1 MMLDYPGGVFIICLK
16 IMPINYTRDEKRQI
30 MNYIKGN
37 EQILNSWTNYKSQ
50 TAVQRYLNNCTG
62 IGFITLT

>member
-37 EQILNSWTNYKSQ
+37 EQILNS
-50 TAVQRYLNNCTG
+50 
-62 IGFITLT
+62 